1 MPDRIRN
8 KRKVA
13 LRRISQTQNTLRPC
27 QGRRLP
33 SHDLGKGAVASGEA
47 GSLRVA
53 LSWNSRSHLMLL
65 LEQ

>member
-13 LRRISQTQNTLRPC
+13 LRRDRIDKLFTLRPC

-47 GSLRVA
+47 GPLHGTVDPT
-53 LSWNSRSHLMLL
+53 
-65 LEQ
+65 